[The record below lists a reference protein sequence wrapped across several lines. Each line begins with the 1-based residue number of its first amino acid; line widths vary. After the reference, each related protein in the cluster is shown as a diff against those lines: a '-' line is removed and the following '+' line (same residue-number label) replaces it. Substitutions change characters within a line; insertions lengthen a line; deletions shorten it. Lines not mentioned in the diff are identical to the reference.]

1 MSICARARAVAAPIY
16 NACEMIKSLIILV
29 LLIIVAGGA
38 FLSRPKPADFK
49 PFVQQKIAASQG
61 QANGNVVK
69 DVLVE
74 MQVKNYLDHC
84 TFKDRLL
91 WMTVVKDEKPVYVG
105 AFSHWFTVGDGGGT
119 ATTTTTTTT
128 TGTTTTSDETPA
140 KHKKSRT

>member
-1 MSICARARAVAAPIY
+1 
-16 NACEMIKSLIILV
+16 MIKSLIILV
-29 LLIIVAGGA
+29 LLIVVAGGA
-38 FLSRPKPADFK
+38 FLSRPKSADFK

-61 QANGNVVK
+61 QGNIVK

-74 MQVKNYLDHC
+74 MQTKNYLDHC

-91 WMTVVKDEKPVYVG
+91 WMTVIKDDKPVYVG

-128 TGTTTTSDETPA
+128 TTPDDTPATPA
-140 KHKKSRT
+140 KHKKPSHT